1 MFRSDCCY
9 NLVIISSKANKG
21 MKISKLFTKTRKLTA
36 DGTKARSHELLVQGG
51 YINQEMAGAY
61 SLLPLGNRVL
71 RKIEEI
77 IREEMNEID
86 GQEVLMPAIHPQSN
100 WEKTGRWESMDILFK
115 VNSRW
120 GNNAYALAP
129 THEEIVFPLV
139 KNFLFSYK
147 DLPISIYQLQTK
159 FRDEKR
165 AKSGIIR
172 GREFGMKDMYSF
184 HETPE
189 DLSRY
194 YEKAKEAYLKIFKR
208 CGIDAKVTIA
218 SGGDFTK
225 KHSHEFMAISEAG
238 EDLIIACTLCTY
250 AENTEVSKLEDGNSC
265 PKCGGKMNAVK
276 AIEIGNIFDLGD
288 RFGKDFE
295 VEYTDREGN
304 KKIPV
309 SGCYGIG
316 TTRLIGSIVEI
327 SNDEKGIIWPE
338 EVSPFDIHLI
348 GLGLDKEK
356 VKGFAESV
364 YDSLSKAN
372 LSVLYDDREDASGGF
387 KFKDADLM
395 GIAKQVVVSEK
406 LLAQNKVEY
415 KKRKD
420 EKAETMSLEELI
432 ERIK

>member
-1 MFRSDCCY
+1 
-9 NLVIISSKANKG
+9 
-21 MKISKLFTKTRKLTA
+21 
-36 DGTKARSHELLVQGG
+36 
-51 YINQEMAGAY
+51 
-61 SLLPLGNRVL
+61 
-71 RKIEEI
+71 
-77 IREEMNEID
+77 
-86 GQEVLMPAIHPQSN
+86 MPSIHPQSN
-100 WEKTGRWESMDILFK
+100 WEKTGRWGSMDILFK
-115 VNSRW
+115 VDSRW
-120 GNNAYALAP
+120 GNTTYALAP

-139 KNFLFSYK
+139 KKFLFSYK
-147 DLPISIYQLQTK
+147 DLPISVYQLQTK

-189 DLSRY
+189 DLSQY
-194 YEKAKEAYLKIFKR
+194 YEKAKEAYLKIFRR

-225 KHSHEFMAISEAG
+225 KYSHEFMAISEAG

-250 AENTEVSKLEDGNSC
+250 AENTEVSELEEGSSC

-276 AIEIGNIFDLGD
+276 SIEIGNIFDLGD
-288 RFGKDFE
+288 KFGRDFE
-295 VEYTDREGN
+295 MEYTDREGN

-348 GLGLDKEK
+348 GLGLDKEE
-356 VKGFAESV
+356 VKSFAESV
-364 YDSLSKAN
+364 YNRLGEAK

-395 GIAKQVVVSEK
+395 GVAKQVVVSEK

-415 KKRKD
+415 KRRENGKV
-420 EKAETMSLEELI
+420 ELISLEELI
-432 ERIK
+432 KKIK